1 MQKVEAVSVPEFEAR
16 GVMPR
21 RARDHRIDLLR
32 GLALAVIFVNHM
44 PGHWMGQW
52 TPRNF
57 GFSDAAEMFVLL
69 AGFAAAMA
77 YAGPFRAGDYLAIA
91 AKAVRRAGVLYAA
104 HIATTLAACA
114 LFWWATRTF
123 ADPAELD
130 LIGVAPLVSN
140 PSSSLPA
147 LLVGGFQLSYF
158 NILPLYVVLLLS
170 LPLMLWLA
178 ARDLRLLA
186 LASGTTWLAAGI
198 SGFNLP
204 SAADLDSWF
213 FNPLAWQ
220 ALFALGLAIGIR
232 VGRGETVVPYHPALY
247 AAAASYL
254 AFAAW
259 WRTSG
264 PGGDLAEDVLPYW
277 VGSLQKPNLPL
288 ARLAHVASLSY
299 VVCHSRAWRWLART
313 PRDFVLVRMGR
324 NSLPVFML
332 GSLLSMTGWLIMTET
347 HENMMIETAVAIA
360 GIALM
365 AGLAIVVERASTA
378 PRLGAMVPRLVPA
391 RVRQRLPARMT
402 R

>member
-1 MQKVEAVSVPEFEAR
+1 MRVEHEAGRATR
-16 GVMPR
+16 GKL
-21 RARDHRIDLLR
+21 RDHRVDLLR
-32 GLALAVIFVNHM
+32 GFALAVIFINHM

-57 GFSDAAEMFVLL
+57 GFSDAAELFVLL

-77 YAGPFRAGDYLAIA
+77 YAGPLERADYLAIS
-91 AKAVRRAGVLYAA
+91 AKAVRRAGVLYTA

-114 LFWWATRTF
+114 LFWWATATF
-123 ADPAELD
+123 AEPGDLD

-140 PSSSLPA
+140 PSASVPA

-186 LASGTTWLAAGI
+186 LASGATWLAAGI
-198 SGFNLP
+198 SGVNLP
-204 SAADLDSWF
+204 RAADLDSWF

-232 VGRGETVVPYHPALY
+232 VSRGESVVPYHPAIY
-247 AAAASYL
+247 AGAAGYL

-259 WRTSG
+259 WRTAG

-277 VGSLQKPNLPL
+277 IGSLQKPNLPL
-288 ARLAHVASLSY
+288 ARLAHVASLAY
-299 VVCHSRAWRWLART
+299 VVCHSRAWSWLARV
-313 PRDFVLVRMGR
+313 PREFVLVRMGR

-332 GSLLSMTGWLIMTET
+332 GSLLSMTGWLIMMET
-347 HENMMIETAVAIA
+347 HENMMIETALAIA

-365 AGLAIVVERASTA
+365 AVLATVVERTGSL
-378 PRLGAMVPRLVPA
+378 PRLGTMSPRMVPA
-391 RVRQRLPARMT
+391 RVRQRRPARMT